1 MEDKTPKCSSSEHSK
16 IDASIFCQTCKIF
29 LCNKCQNNFHSKIF
43 SNHQINNLSHE
54 KKDDIFTSICY
65 EKNHLNQLEY
75 FCRNH
80 NKLCCAK
87 CITKIKDKN
96 NGQHKDCNIISLNEI
111 KIEKEKIFKENCN
124 KLQKISNNLESNINK
139 FKVLK
144 ERINKNK
151 EELIINIQKA
161 FTKIRTY
168 LNERED
174 KLINEVEETYKNLF
188 FDEKN
193 SKEIEK
199 LSIKVK
205 QILESTK
212 NIKDENNE
220 LSNEINNYIKFEK
233 NFENIEEMNKIM
245 NNSIEKKVK
254 ITFNYN
260 INELEN
266 IIKKFGEIKEEK
278 YDEKEDK
285 EKKYGDKEEEIYK
298 ELEET
303 YKISNYKDKE
313 FIIMIIR
320 QLNFDRD
327 LILQWIDNNLIN
339 EDVND
344 ELERLEEEFAKED
357 INDMP
362 VNNKENVDSMQGGKN
377 NEDDYLNDFLFGNN
391 H

>member
-1 MEDKTPKCSSSEHSK
+1 M
-16 IDASIFCQTCKIF
+16 
-29 LCNKCQNNFHSKIF
+29 
-43 SNHQINNLSHE
+43 
-54 KKDDIFTSICY
+54 
-65 EKNHLNQLEY
+65 
-75 FCRNH
+75 
-80 NKLCCAK
+80 
-87 CITKIKDKN
+87 
-96 NGQHKDCNIISLNEI
+96 
-111 KIEKEKIFKENCN
+111 
-124 KLQKISNNLESNINK
+124 
-139 FKVLK
+139 
-144 ERINKNK
+144 
-151 EELIINIQKA
+151 
-161 FTKIRTY
+161 
-168 LNERED
+168 
-174 KLINEVEETYKNLF
+174 
-188 FDEKN
+188 
-193 SKEIEK
+193 
-199 LSIKVK
+199 
-205 QILESTK
+205 ESTK

-327 LILQWIDNNLIN
+327 LIIQWIDNNLIN

-377 NEDDYLNDFLFGNN
+377 NEDDYLNDFLFGDNFK
-391 H
+391 